1 MPPPMT
7 GRSSARCSTA
17 RTRRLPSG
25 RIAPTDPRRTWS
37 CWCGG
42 ACAPR
47 SSTRSH
53 AARRCRPTSPEAMPR
68 GPASAHTSSTSSL
81 PRSTASASSFAPS
94 ASSGRGQR
102 SVSPISPTTSPGWP
116 GTTGEQRPHD
126 RQAAANHGQ
135 RPPKPQ
141 TQYCCAEQQRC
152 PLWTTALQPS
162 VTGNSRCGHWASS
175 VGIVVGST
183 KEAAMNLYVALHVS
197 LEFTAVC
204 VMDEEGE
211 LVLERKVASDPAAI
225 AGLLFELPERPCCVG
240 LEAGPLSEWLARGLA
255 QAGLDAVLM
264 ETRHVRAA
272 LSAMVAK
279 TDRNDAR
286 GMAQLLRM
294 GWFRPVHRK
303 TMNAREQ
310 RALLAARSTL
320 GRRLRD
326 VENSV
331 RGILRGFGIRI
342 PRLLRGR
349 WSDVRGALQ
358 GNTVLL
364 GVSEPLFA
372 ATQAL
377 RD

>member
-1 MPPPMT
+1 
-7 GRSSARCSTA
+7 
-17 RTRRLPSG
+17 
-25 RIAPTDPRRTWS
+25 
-37 CWCGG
+37 
-42 ACAPR
+42 
-47 SSTRSH
+47 
-53 AARRCRPTSPEAMPR
+53 
-68 GPASAHTSSTSSL
+68 
-81 PRSTASASSFAPS
+81 
-94 ASSGRGQR
+94 
-102 SVSPISPTTSPGWP
+102 
-116 GTTGEQRPHD
+116 
-126 RQAAANHGQ
+126 
-135 RPPKPQ
+135 
-141 TQYCCAEQQRC
+141 
-152 PLWTTALQPS
+152 
-162 VTGNSRCGHWASS
+162 
-175 VGIVVGST
+175 
-183 KEAAMNLYVALHVS
+183 MNLYVALDVS
-197 LEFTAVC
+197 LEFTSVC

-211 LVLERKVASDPAAI
+211 LALERKVASDPAAI

-331 RGILRGFGIRI
+331 RGILRGFGIRV

-349 WSDVRGALQ
+349 WSDGVRGALQ
-358 GNTVLL
+358 DNTVLR
-364 GVSEPLFA
+364 GVVEPLLA

-377 RD
+377 RDQLAVVDKRARDAARQDAVCRRLMTMPGVGAIVALTYRAGVDQPERFKSSRQLGPCFGLTPRRYQSGETDRSGAISRAGDASVRVALFEAAHVMLTRSTHWSKLKAWAVAVAKRRGAKRAKVALARKIAVILHRMWIDGTEFRFVA

>member
-1 MPPPMT
+1 
-7 GRSSARCSTA
+7 
-17 RTRRLPSG
+17 
-25 RIAPTDPRRTWS
+25 
-37 CWCGG
+37 
-42 ACAPR
+42 
-47 SSTRSH
+47 
-53 AARRCRPTSPEAMPR
+53 
-68 GPASAHTSSTSSL
+68 
-81 PRSTASASSFAPS
+81 
-94 ASSGRGQR
+94 
-102 SVSPISPTTSPGWP
+102 
-116 GTTGEQRPHD
+116 
-126 RQAAANHGQ
+126 
-135 RPPKPQ
+135 
-141 TQYCCAEQQRC
+141 
-152 PLWTTALQPS
+152 
-162 VTGNSRCGHWASS
+162 
-175 VGIVVGST
+175 
-183 KEAAMNLYVALHVS
+183 MNLYVALDVS

-225 AGLLFELPERPCCVG
+225 AGLLFELPERPSCVG

-255 QAGLDAVLM
+255 QAGWDAVLM
-264 ETRHVRAA
+264 EMRQVRAA

-331 RGILRGFGIRI
+331 RGILRGFGIRV

-349 WSDVRGALQ
+349 WSNGVRGALQ

-364 GVSEPLFA
+364 GVVEPLLA

-377 RD
+377 RDQLAVVDKRARDAARGMPSAGG